1 MLAANLLAAALT
13 VASPCAAAS
22 PAHTVALVE
31 LYTSQGCSSCPPADR
46 WLSALPGRVP
56 GDRAI
61 PIALHVGYWDY
72 IGWKDPFA
80 RREFNDR
87 QRRLAELNRNRTVYT
102 PGVFIDGREAPDW
115 RDRRAVDAVVAAA
128 NARPAAAT
136 IELAVAAT
144 GADGLTIRTT
154 AALAPN
160 AAAKSPQL
168 YVALLQDGL
177 RTDVK
182 AGENRGE
189 RLANDRVTRDWRG
202 PLALNAPPV
211 TLAVPEAATSDL
223 TVVAFVQ
230 DEAGRILQ
238 AVQLPL
244 ASCAA
249 PAAR

>member
-1 MLAANLLAAALT
+1 MVAVNLLAAALT
-13 VASPCAAAS
+13 AATPCVATS

-56 GDRAI
+56 ADRAI

-87 QRRLAELNRNRTVYT
+87 QRRLADLNRNRTVYT

-115 RDRRAVDAVVAAA
+115 RDPRAVDAAVAAA
-128 NARPAAAT
+128 NARPAAAR
-136 IELAVAAT
+136 IELAVAA
-144 GADGLTIRTT
+144 AESSGLAVRTS
-154 AALAPN
+154 AALAPSTT
-160 AAAKSPQL
+160 AESPQL

-202 PLALNAPPV
+202 PLALDAHTV
-211 TLAVPEAATSDL
+211 TLAMPAASASGL

-230 DEAGRILQ
+230 DKAGKILQ

-244 ASCAA
+244 ASCAT